1 MATTYTDKERDL
13 QWKFRWETTTELEY
27 KLMTTNW
34 LTPDEQADI
43 EFELVRRGSTYV
55 RRSYYDRPSKV
66 FTGTDGSTMIITGG
80 GGKDLKVYDW
90 DNIIAAEAAYVDEV
104 LAKPIPKVSSTDMG
118 KFLKEQTAMIRRVIP
133 GLIAADICGVQP
145 MNKHVD
151 VLPWFNMRSE
161 TFSKMDV
168 DAIIAADKDLQQVSG
183 HSNWMDTQKIGR
195 SMREPQT
202 NFNDRHVIDYLDLMR
217 PAKTP
222 NSSTAIAQL
231 MESIKRS
238 ESTHA
243 SFFDTEASIDT
254 TSWLT
259 EYKADTDKYI
269 QDALSRPNRYIS
281 DDSVKFTY
289 PHTIENPCCEESS
302 SLIIKGTEV
311 TGFRINDTPA
321 LWEVYM
327 HSMKAATR
335 EMYGCRMPIIT
346 AKAPRE
352 SASVV
357 LGAADGIYPE
367 RKPFVQ
373 DFFYG
378 EMATYKADRQISI
391 HAEANALTSAKS
403 EMTVSI
409 PKKREPTSGTL
420 EVKFDYDRDTR
431 LWEAWT
437 DEHDKKPDHVSET
450 LALLGIG
457 EK

>member
-195 SMREPQT
+195 SMREPQ
-202 NFNDRHVIDYLDLMR
+202 FGEPRVLDYLDLLR
-217 PAKTP
+217 PTETP
-222 NSSTAIAQL
+222 NTSTAISQL
-231 MESIKRS
+231 LETIKRS

-254 TSWLT
+254 TAWISQ
-259 EYKADTDKYI
+259 YKADTDKYI
-269 QDALSRPNRYIS
+269 KDALSRPWQQDIM

-289 PHTIENPCCEESS
+289 PNTNLCCEESS
-302 SLIIKGTEV
+302 SMTFEGNEMSFKLGHTE
-311 TGFRINDTPA
+311 
-321 LWEVYM
+321 LWDMYLS
-327 HSMKAATR
+327 SMKQASR
-335 EMYGCRMPIIT
+335 ELYGYKVRRPAIIT
-346 AKAPRE
+346 AKAPDF
-352 SASVV
+352 SSSVMMDTAS
-357 LGAADGIYPE
+357 GIEPI
-367 RKPFVQ
+367 RGPRMQ
-373 DFFYG
+373 DFFVG
-378 EMATYKADRQISI
+378 EMKAYQPDIMI
-391 HAEANALTSAKS
+391 HATAPVKESPTFEMKVLKNREHSVGTVTVDFNVAK
-403 EMTVSI
+403 TVDWA
-409 PKKREPTSGTL
+409 KWATL
-420 EVKFDYDRDTR
+420 AEST
-431 LWEAWT
+431 EQ
-437 DEHDKKPDHVSET
+437 PDPEDVRVSET